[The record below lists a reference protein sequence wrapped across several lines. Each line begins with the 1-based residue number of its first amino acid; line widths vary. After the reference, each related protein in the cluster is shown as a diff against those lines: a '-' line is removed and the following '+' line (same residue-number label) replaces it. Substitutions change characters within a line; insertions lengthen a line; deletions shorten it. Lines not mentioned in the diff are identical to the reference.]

1 MYYIYYIIFIIIIIT
16 AIYFTINNML
26 NKTKSIK
33 KSSIPAKKI
42 LELRTKKER
51 MISEKFLWNSPN
63 PLKNN
68 IINNQEKQ
76 NFPCYGNDYCNGNK
90 NNALCINQRCKQC
103 GLVPQCKEDSDCGP
117 NNCIDGCC
125 DTL

>member
-1 MYYIYYIIFIIIIIT
+1 MYYIIFIIIIIT

-26 NKTKSIK
+26 NKKIKNKKPFLLSNNKNKIESIPNILNKKDIK
-33 KSSIPAKKI
+33 KDK
-42 LELRTKKER
+42 
-51 MISEKFLWNSPN
+51 
-63 PLKNN
+63 
-68 IINNQEKQ
+68 IINNKE

-90 NNALCINQRCKQC
+90 NNALCINQRCKPC
-103 GLVPQCKEDSDCGP
+103 GLVPQCKQDSDCGP

>member
-1 MYYIYYIIFIIIIIT
+1 MYYIIFIIIIIT

-26 NKTKSIK
+26 NKTKSVK
-33 KSSIPAKKI
+33 KSSIH
-42 LELRTKKER
+42 TKKWIKSESP
-51 MISEKFLWNSPN
+51 IGQVIPEKFLLNSLN

-68 IINNQEKQ
+68 VINNQEKE

-90 NNALCINQRCKQC
+90 NNALCINQRCKPC
-103 GLVPQCKEDSDCGP
+103 GLVPQCTQDSDCGP